1 MSWPQKDIAFYEN
14 YYGDDKENVEVL
26 QDIWQTISDMALDYA
41 GFLDVSELPDID
53 RSSQMLL
60 SGLLI
65 MADWLTSNTEL
76 FPLLSVEDLKPD
88 DKLRAERAW
97 AKLDF
102 PQMWNPER
110 SVISNEDFKETFG
123 FEPRSVQ
130 SEVLKIVENSEN
142 PGIYIFEAPMGC
154 GKTETS
160 LAASEILAS
169 KCGKTACFLDFQ
181 LRQLQTA
188 FSQEYSVGLKSNL
201 QNFIILFSST
211 TEAQHSIRCFR
222 TYKGAYRRRKATAD

>member
-1 MSWPQKDIAFYEN
+1 MP
-14 YYGDDKENVEVL
+14 
-26 QDIWQTISDMALDYA
+26 
-41 GFLDVSELPDID
+41 
-53 RSSQMLL
+53 L

-65 MADWLTSNTEL
+65 MADWLASNTEL

-97 AKLDF
+97 AKLNF

-110 SVISNEDFKETFG
+110 TVISNEDFKETFG

-169 KCGKTACFLDFQ
+169 KCGKNGVFF
-181 LRQLQTA
+181 
-188 FSQEYSVGLKSNL
+188 GLPT
-201 QNFIILFSST
+201 Q
-211 TEAQHSIRCFR
+211 
-222 TYKGAYRRRKATAD
+222 ATANGIFPRILSWAEKQSTELYHSVQLNHGSAALNSLFQNSRPSGNHCKYRSDAAYCSMPLTDYRDLSFPTPSTAYQIRPCH

>member
-1 MSWPQKDIAFYEN
+1 M
-14 YYGDDKENVEVL
+14 
-26 QDIWQTISDMALDYA
+26 QDIWQTIFDKALDYA

-65 MADWLTSNTEL
+65 MADWLASNTEL

-97 AKLDF
+97 TKLDF

-130 SEVLKIVENSEN
+130 SEVIKIVENSEN
-142 PGIYIFEAPMGC
+142 PGIYIIESYILLWPGQILYALSRYTMMRANNSAYTFRATQQIKNLLTCKCMR
-154 GKTETS
+154 S
-160 LAASEILAS
+160 LF
-169 KCGKTACFLDFQ
+169 G
-181 LRQLQTA
+181 
-188 FSQEYSVGLKSNL
+188 FS
-201 QNFIILFSST
+201 FIIRNVKIDS
-211 TEAQHSIRCFR
+211 
-222 TYKGAYRRRKATAD
+222 

>member
-1 MSWPQKDIAFYEN
+1 
-14 YYGDDKENVEVL
+14 
-26 QDIWQTISDMALDYA
+26 
-41 GFLDVSELPDID
+41 
-53 RSSQMLL
+53 MLL

-65 MADWLTSNTEL
+65 MADWLASNTEL
-76 FPLLSVEDLKPD
+76 FPLLSVEDLKSD

-130 SEVLKIVENSEN
+130 SEVLKIVENTAK
-142 PGIYIFEAPMGC
+142 PGIYIFEASMGC

-169 KCGKTACFLDFQ
+169 KCGKNGVFFGLPTQATANGIFPRILSWAEKQSTELYHSVQ
-181 LRQLQTA
+181 LNRRMKREELLAVDSNQEHDA
-188 FSQEYSVGLKSNL
+188 FSEL
-201 QNFIILFSST
+201 
-211 TEAQHSIRCFR
+211 
-222 TYKGAYRRRKATAD
+222 